1 MGEIGVMRRVI
12 ELSRQGSEAGHG
24 GPFGCVI
31 VKDGKV
37 VAEAHNEVLATKD
50 PTAHAEMLAI
60 RRAAAVLGSPDLSGC
75 DLYTI
80 GAPCCM
86 CASSM
91 FWAHIRRAYYCLP
104 MADSTAIGLGDD
116 HYYAQLALPLGQRTI
131 VPMIQDP
138 DLMDEAR
145 AVYRNWFENPNRID
159 F

>member
-1 MGEIGVMRRVI
+1 MDGTGIMRRVI

-31 VKDGKV
+31 VKDGEV
-37 VAEAHNEVLATKD
+37 LAEAYNEVLASKD

-60 RRAAAVLGSPDLSGC
+60 RRAAAALASSDLSGC

-86 CASSM
+86 CTSTM
-91 FWAHIRRAYYCLP
+91 FWARIRRAYYCVP

-116 HYYAQLALPLGQRTI
+116 HYFAELAVPLSERTI
-131 VPMIQDP
+131 VPMIQSP
-138 DLMDEAR
+138 ELMDAAR
-145 AVYRNWFENPNRID
+145 GVYRDWFENPNRID

>member
-1 MGEIGVMRRVI
+1 MDETSIMRRVI
-12 ELSRQGSEAGHG
+12 ELSRQGSEAGQG

-31 VKDGKV
+31 VKDGEV
-37 VAEAHNEVLATKD
+37 VAEAYNEVVASKD

-60 RRAAAVLGSPDLSGC
+60 RRAAAALGSSDLSGC
-75 DLYTI
+75 DLCTI

-86 CASSM
+86 CTSSM
-91 FWAHIRRAYYCLP
+91 FWARIRRAHYCVP

-116 HYYAQLALPLGQRTI
+116 HYYAELAVPPGQRTI
-131 VPMIQDP
+131 VPMIQSP
-138 DLMDEAR
+138 ELSDEAR